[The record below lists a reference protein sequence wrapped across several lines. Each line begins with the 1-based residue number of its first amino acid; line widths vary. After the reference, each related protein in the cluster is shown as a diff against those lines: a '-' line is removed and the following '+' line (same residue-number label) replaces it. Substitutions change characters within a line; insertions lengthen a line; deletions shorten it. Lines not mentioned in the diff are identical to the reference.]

1 MKGLICMKKIIEML
15 LTVVWALAFA
25 WILFTGKI
33 TIEQVLAQEKQF
45 LVFHLSNPMPNNSW
59 FSIPTI
65 PCKTILGFPFQ
76 QSHSQQFLVFHSNN
90 PIHNNLWFSI
100 PLHPF

>member
-33 TIEQVLAQEKQF
+33 TIEQVLAVSVVALVVFGIKCEIEEHRAKKKEEAEKAD
-45 LVFHLSNPMPNNSW
+45 V
-59 FSIPTI
+59 TE
-65 PCKTILGFPFQ
+65 
-76 QSHSQQFLVFHSNN
+76 
-90 PIHNNLWFSI
+90 
-100 PLHPF
+100 